1 MRSIV
6 AHPEP
11 PVTIE
16 SGGRRQVRRRLLN
29 GNGGAARRRPPNQ
42 SGALPGW
49 YPDLLT
55 SVAQHVSTGHRR
67 AVAAANTELLAA
79 YWAIGREILDRQH
92 QEGYGTKVIDRLS
105 ADLRERFPDAGATR
119 PATSSTCVPLR
130 RPGPRLCKAACA
142 QLPWYHHIALLEK
155 LDTPEQRQ
163 WCAAAAL
170 DQGWSRTILTLQ
182 LATTNHLRSPATP
195 GNQVPD
201 GQERLADRYRRL
213 SGRLA
218 RAWALCSGTDELAA
232 VRPEV

>member
-1 MRSIV
+1 M
-6 AHPEP
+6 
-11 PVTIE
+11 
-16 SGGRRQVRRRLLN
+16 LL
-29 GNGGAARRRPPNQ
+29 GA
-42 SGALPGW
+42 
-49 YPDLLT
+49 
-55 SVAQHVSTGHRR
+55 GHRISRVPSPDGTPTCSRRSRNTSPPATAR

-119 PATSSTCVPLR
+119 PQPQVHACLCGGLAR
-130 RPGPRLCKAACA
+130 GCARPACA
-142 QLPWYHHIALLEK
+142 QLPWYHHIALLEM